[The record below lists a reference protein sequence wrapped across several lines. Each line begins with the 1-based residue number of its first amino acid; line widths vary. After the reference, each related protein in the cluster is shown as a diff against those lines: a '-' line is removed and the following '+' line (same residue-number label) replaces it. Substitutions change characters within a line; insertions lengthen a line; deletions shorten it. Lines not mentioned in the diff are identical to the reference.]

1 MYSLIYLFIYQLIY
15 LKFLAR
21 SKISGANN
29 TKADLCEQETK
40 IEALRENMVYMPSI
54 EELKSLDYKF
64 DELLERIRID
74 EECIDDGFSIS
85 LPPTTTTTIS
95 SISPPRR
102 TTHLLD
108 RLLICTNFG
117 EFMKV

>member
-64 DELLERIRID
+64 DELLERIRITKNVLTMAFQYL
-74 EECIDDGFSIS
+74 CHQLLLLLF
-85 LPPTTTTTIS
+85 LLF
-95 SISPPRR
+95 
-102 TTHLLD
+102 HLQGALHTFWTD
-108 RLLICTNFG
+108 Y
-117 EFMKV
+117 